1 MKDCIPFVKN
11 ENKPFARRCSNSF
24 QILSYAACRTI
35 INIGIRLMQILLQG
49 ISNIIY
55 IALVIIAADSAE
67 ININNII
74 LINMLHSLGI
84 TSYL

>member
-1 MKDCIPFVKN
+1 
-11 ENKPFARRCSNSF
+11 
-24 QILSYAACRTI
+24 
-35 INIGIRLMQILLQG
+35 MQILLQG

>member
-11 ENKPFARRCSNSF
+11 ENKPFARLCSNSF